1 MLSKNISGLAMDP
14 TNSTTL
20 YAAVAFEGIY
30 KFDPTTSTWNTF
42 NTGFPASF
50 PLLILIAIGQSAPHK
65 MYAKLDDMVYVYNTA
80 TTSWQSLGAHGGT
93 TYGYWNNVL
102 GVDPVDSNIV
112 FAGGIAM
119 ERSANGG
126 TTWQPTGSLHSD
138 QHALVFDS
146 TNHLNVFVGDDGGI
160 FQGVYPTATSAGTWT
175 KVSDGLVLTQ
185 FNQVGISSAGPD
197 IFGGGT
203 QDNGTNRT
211 VGGLTW
217 DPIFGG
223 DGGDLIID

>member
-1 MLSKNISGLAMDP
+1 MLSLTRRFTCI
-14 TNSTTL
+14 
-20 YAAVAFEGIY
+20 I
-30 KFDPTTSTWNTF
+30 
-42 NTGFPASF
+42 
-50 PLLILIAIGQSAPHK
+50 QH
-65 MYAKLDDMVYVYNTA
+65 TA
-80 TTSWQSLGAHGGT
+80 TASWQALGTHGGT

-119 ERSANGG
+119 ERSADGG
-126 TTWQPTGSLHSD
+126 TTWQPAGSLHSD
-138 QHALVFDS
+138 QHAFVFDS

-185 FNQVGISSAGPD
+185 FNQVGMSFAGPD

-223 DGGDLIID
+223 DGGDLIIDPTNPYLLYAEIENGSLFKSTDGGANWSSVSSG